1 MTSVCV
7 CVLAK
12 CKCVT
17 LGGTHRQLVEATRT
31 GSTKHEDADDD
42 DDARRMAHC
51 KKRQSPK
58 SMQWY
63 FIKASL
69 LQTSLICSSTRVKKS
84 GERGKGFSYRL

>member
-1 MTSVCV
+1 MHTLTTAVCV
-7 CVLAK
+7 CELAK

-31 GSTKHEDADDD
+31 GSTKHEDEQDADDD

-58 SMQWY
+58 SMQGY

-69 LQTSLICSSTRVKKS
+69 LQTSLICSPTRVK
-84 GERGKGFSYRL
+84 E